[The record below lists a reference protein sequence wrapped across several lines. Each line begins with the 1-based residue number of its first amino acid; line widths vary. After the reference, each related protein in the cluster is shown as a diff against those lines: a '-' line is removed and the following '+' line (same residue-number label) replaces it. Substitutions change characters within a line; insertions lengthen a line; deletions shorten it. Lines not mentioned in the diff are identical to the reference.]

1 MMQKEAVSRET
12 SSFCLATS
20 QSTSLLGTLTTTSNP
35 RMYRSVFF
43 SMINDKL
50 TFESNVE

>member
-20 QSTSLLGTLTTTSNP
+20 QSTSLLGTLATTFNP
-35 RMYRSVFF
+35 RMYRSVF
-43 SMINDKL
+43 SMINDEL
-50 TFESNVE
+50 IFESNVE